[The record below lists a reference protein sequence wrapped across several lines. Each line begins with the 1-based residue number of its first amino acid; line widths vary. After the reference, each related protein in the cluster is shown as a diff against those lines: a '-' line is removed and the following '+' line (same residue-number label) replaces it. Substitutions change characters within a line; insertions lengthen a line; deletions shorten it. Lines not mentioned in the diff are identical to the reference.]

1 MANILK
7 IELTDDPLGRGYS
20 GMSDIDAANDLNT
33 AYRSQNKSS
42 LNGNSLFT
50 ATDST
55 EFAGL
60 TEEKR
65 SLWVSWCSTDRDPFN
80 TENIAFV
87 NWIFD
92 GASATLTALAAIR
105 TENISRASELGI
117 GTVKEGYVALARGG
131 V

>member
-20 GMSDIDAANDLNT
+20 GMPDIDAANDLNT

-42 LNGNSLFT
+42 LSGNSLFT
-50 ATDST
+50 ATDFT

-60 TEEKR
+60 TEERR
-65 SLWVSWCSTDRDPFN
+65 SLWVSWCGTDRDPFD

-87 NWIFD
+87 NWIFG